1 MKFSIILF
9 ISILLFSCQ
18 GEPNFHSNS
27 ADYNTY
33 LTAETPQTTSRYFEL
48 WNSKITSD
56 SVETLSF
63 AVVAGE
69 YNRYF
74 QATGE
79 IEYLKK
85 AEQALQR
92 AVEVAN
98 IDKESY
104 LRSLSRNY
112 ISQHRFREALDLAQ
126 KANALY
132 PGSKENRALL
142 FDVHMELGN
151 YEEAKRN
158 LDSIQNM
165 SDFGYL
171 IRNAKWNDYRGDLD
185 TTIRFMEKALARAQS
200 SGKESL
206 QLWSYTNLADYYGHA
221 GRIQDSYNFYLKA
234 LEIDPQNAYA
244 KKGIAWIVFS
254 YERKPQEALR
264 ILDSIDQGYQSP
276 DSWLLRAEIAEFM
289 GEIPKSKDHML
300 KFNQAADQP
309 AYGVMYNVHNVDY
322 YLEELEDSDRAM
334 ELAVEEVANRP
345 TPESYELLA
354 KVLISQGKKQEAL
367 TLVNENI
374 LGKTHEPGIL
384 LTAAE
389 ILKATGNDEE
399 AMTLKEELEGAVYE
413 LGPASEGK
421 IRSL

>member
-1 MKFSIILF
+1 MKFSISLF
-9 ISILLFSCQ
+9 IFILLLSCQ
-18 GEPNFHSNS
+18 GESGFTSNP
-27 ADYNTY
+27 ADYNDY
-33 LTAETPQTTSRYFEL
+33 LAAESPQTTSRYFEL
-48 WNSKITSD
+48 WNSKITPD

-74 QATGE
+74 QATGKV
-79 IEYLKK
+79 EYLKK
-85 AEQALQR
+85 AEQALER
-92 AVEVAN
+92 AVAVAN
-98 IDKESY
+98 IDKEAY
-104 LRSLSRNY
+104 IRSLARNY
-112 ISQHRFREALDLAQ
+112 ISQHRFPEALELARM
-126 KANALY
+126 ANDLY

-151 YEEAKRN
+151 YDEAKRN

-185 TTIRFMEKALARAQS
+185 TTIRFMEKALARAES
-200 SGKESL
+200 SGKKGL

-221 GRIQDSYNFYLKA
+221 GRIQDSYEFYLKA
-234 LEIDPQNAYA
+234 LELDPQNAYA

-254 YERKPQEALR
+254 YEHKPEEALR
-264 ILDSIDQGYQSP
+264 ILDAIGKGFQSP
-276 DSWLLRAEIAEFM
+276 DLWLLRAEIAEFM
-289 GEIPKSKDHML
+289 GNIPESKDYL
-300 KFNQAADQP
+300 FKFHKAADLP
-309 AYGVMYNVHNVDY
+309 AYGVMYNVPAVDY
-322 YLEELEDSDRAM
+322 YLEERADYDHAF
-334 ELAVEEVANRP
+334 ELAAEEVSNRP

-354 KVLISQGKKQEAL
+354 KVLLRQGQKQQAL
-367 TLVNENI
+367 TLVRAKI

-389 ILKATGNDEE
+389 VLNATGNHKE
-399 AMTLKEELEGAVYE
+399 ALALKEELEDAVYE
-413 LGPASEGK
+413 LGPASERK